1 MYIRKTRD
9 IFILEQNYGYGWEYV
24 LEEDNRKDILQR
36 KREYIDNTNYPTR
49 ILKKREKING

>member
-36 KREYIDNTNYPTR
+36 KREYIENTNYPTR

>member
-1 MYIRKTRD
+1 MYIRKTKD

-36 KREYIDNTNYPTR
+36 KKEYIENTNYPTR
-49 ILKKREKING
+49 IIKKREK

>member
-24 LEEDNRKDILQR
+24 LEEDNKKDILQR
-36 KREYIDNTNYPTR
+36 KREYIENTNYPTR
-49 ILKKREKING
+49 IIKKREKING

>member
-1 MYIRKTRD
+1 MYIRKTID

-24 LEEDNRKDILQR
+24 LEEDNKKDILQR
-36 KREYIDNTNYPTR
+36 KREYIENTNYPTR